1 MGRWQPRFGTVMS
14 PNPIVGS
21 GAMNAARRALLD
33 DVVPLQVDALQRV
46 FAESLTAV
54 IAKGSVILGDFVPGY
69 SDLDI
74 HAFIEPSR
82 LRSPLV
88 PHPHDALRF
97 QACIGAMSPADF
109 GCSAFEVLMCSADGY
124 PPGWISPPE
133 GTYELVYGSIPTWFV
148 APTKPECITHGRQHL
163 RGVEPAMDSLLT
175 KVADT
180 SNAELSQVVRS
191 IGAALKP
198 AIYAVAAVLST
209 DPLGVWQTPRDAVID
224 ALDGD
229 LPFVEPA
236 QRFFHLISRWSR
248 LRDSREI
255 ARAAAGA
262 GIAALAE
269 IVEWN
274 RTTWSRHTPGKP
286 PVVHTGVAESAR
298 ADAVSTPRSLT
309 VETLSLA
316 PTGRTERWLELRPLR
331 AAGSTIAATL
341 AIDSLVVRD
350 VGRGVVALDDLLR
363 RILAGEFPATPGVL
377 ERSVA
382 VPIEMELFYREDGA
396 PIRRE
401 MDGRENRSRQFLTM
415 QGPERAEHVHHYA
428 ERITTGEIP
437 PPPILV
443 TGAFLAHFG
452 AHARDSDLY
461 MLDGARRISAH
472 AVAGVNTLTALVV
485 MPPEHYAT
493 LLPSEEVASLQERVD
508 SIPWFGGYQS
518 IPLLG
523 IRGNRTSARFEH
535 MDLELLRGARVMDF
549 GCNIG
554 QASLVAAAAGAAEVI
569 GVDGVKESCACAG
582 EAARLS
588 GFDSLHFC
596 HVNFNAPDFAAQID
610 AAAPGRVDYSFFFS
624 VYRTKELTQ
633 RDRVFEYILDKTCK
647 SVFFEGHSDPRID
660 SPQYY
665 QWLFESFGLRW
676 EFLGHGEG
684 DRRPLFVL
692 NR

>member
-1 MGRWQPRFGTVMS
+1 
-14 PNPIVGS
+14 
-21 GAMNAARRALLD
+21 MNATRRELLD
-33 DVVPLQVDALQRV
+33 DAVPLQVDALQRV

-69 SDLDI
+69 SDLDL

-88 PHPHDALRF
+88 PHPRDALRF
-97 QACIGAMSPADF
+97 QACIGATSPADF
-109 GCSAFEVLMCSADGY
+109 GCSSFEVLMCSADGY

-133 GTYELVYGSIPTWFV
+133 GTYELVYGSMPDWFV
-148 APTKPECITHGRQHL
+148 APTKPECIAHGREHL

-175 KVADT
+175 KVVAT

-209 DPLGVWQTPRDAVID
+209 DPVGVWQTPRDAVID

-229 LPFVEPA
+229 LPFVESA
-236 QRFFHLISRWSR
+236 QRFFHLISEWSH
-248 LRDSREI
+248 LRDSPEI
-255 ARAAAGA
+255 ARSAAAA

-274 RTTWSRHTPGKP
+274 RSTLSRHTPRKP
-286 PVVHTGVAESAR
+286 PVVHAGVDESAR
-298 ADAVSTPRSLT
+298 FHPVSTPRSLT
-309 VETLSLA
+309 VETLSLTPA
-316 PTGRTERWLELRPLR
+316 GRTERWLELRPRR
-331 AAGSTIAATL
+331 AVGSTIAAML

-350 VGRGVVALDDLLR
+350 VGRGVVALNELLQR
-363 RILAGEFPATPGVL
+363 TLVTKFPAKSGVL

-382 VPIEMELFYREDGA
+382 VPIEMELFYREDGT
-396 PIRRE
+396 PIREAMDKRE
-401 MDGRENRSRQFLTM
+401 DRSRQFLSM
-415 QGPERAEHVHHYA
+415 QGPERAQHVHHYA
-428 ERITTGEIP
+428 ERITRGEIP
-437 PPPILV
+437 PLPIFV
-443 TGAFLAHFG
+443 TGAFLAYFG
-452 AHARDSDLY
+452 AQALDSDLY

-472 AVAGVNTLTALVV
+472 ALAGVGTLTALVV

-523 IRGNRTSARFEH
+523 IRGNRTSTRFEH
-535 MDLELLRGARVMDF
+535 MDLGLLRGARVMDF
-549 GCNIG
+549 GCNVG
-554 QASLVAAAAGAAEVI
+554 QASLAAAVAGAAEVI
-569 GVDGVKESCACAG
+569 GVDGVRESCACGA

-588 GFDSLHFC
+588 GFDSVHFC
-596 HVNFNAPDFAAQID
+596 HVNFNAPDFADKID
-610 AAAPGRVDYSFFFS
+610 AMVPGRVDYSFFFS

-633 RDRVFEYILDKTCK
+633 RDSLFEYILEKTRK

-665 QWLFESFGLRW
+665 HWLFESFGLRW